1 MKRSVLVA
9 SMLMAGAGVA
19 QAAPMEVALLQEAII
34 SGKTNFELRLRGE
47 WVDDMLR
54 EEALAQTL
62 RAVLGYK
69 TGDYHGFKAF
79 VEFENISNLGRDEY
93 RTTPP
98 TANTQYAQVAD
109 PKISQVNQAGLE
121 GYGFKAGRQK
131 LIYDNARFIG
141 DVGWRQNDQT
151 FDAISYTN
159 TTLVPDL
166 SLSAAY
172 AFRVFPFN
180 PNATTPVRDIEGSFA
195 NVKYSHFPYAKPGL
209 FFYGV
214 RETSTPAA
222 GLTSWQHLGTRID
235 GAIGNFLYEVSYAQQ
250 DDYGRGTTTA
260 SPEADYTDVQIGYK
274 IGPVT
279 IKAQQETLEKG
290 FKTPLATNHA
300 FNGWS
305 DRFTP
310 NKPANGLV
318 DTNLKILAKFGDISM
333 TLAGYSFETEAGGV
347 DLGKEVDFLVSWA
360 YTKNI
365 TLLAKYAKYEAED
378 RVAITGASFNNTDLE
393 KAWLQASFKF

>member
-1 MKRSVLVA
+1 
-9 SMLMAGAGVA
+9 
-19 QAAPMEVALLQEAII
+19 MEVALLQEAII

-47 WVDDMLR
+47 WVDDTLR
-54 EEALAQTL
+54 EEAFAQTL

-69 TGDYHGFKAF
+69 TGDYHGVKAF

-250 DDYGRGTTTA
+250 DDYGRGTTGA

-310 NKPANGLV
+310 NKPTNGLV
-318 DTNLKILAKFGDISM
+318 DTNLKILAKFGDVSM
-333 TLAGYSFETEAGGV
+333 TLAGYSFETETGGA

-378 RVAITGASFNNTDLE
+378 RVAITGAAFNNTDLE
-393 KAWLQASFKF
+393 KAWLQAQFKF